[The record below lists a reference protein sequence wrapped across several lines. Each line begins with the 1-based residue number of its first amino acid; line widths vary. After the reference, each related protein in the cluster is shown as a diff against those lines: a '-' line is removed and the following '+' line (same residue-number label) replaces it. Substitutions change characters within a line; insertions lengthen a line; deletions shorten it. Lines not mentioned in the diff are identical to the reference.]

1 MHYILGLLLVLLV
14 FVGLPVLVVLLLICG
29 GGGC

>member
-14 FVGLPVLVVLLLICG
+14 FVALPVLVLVALILG
-29 GGGC
+29 AA